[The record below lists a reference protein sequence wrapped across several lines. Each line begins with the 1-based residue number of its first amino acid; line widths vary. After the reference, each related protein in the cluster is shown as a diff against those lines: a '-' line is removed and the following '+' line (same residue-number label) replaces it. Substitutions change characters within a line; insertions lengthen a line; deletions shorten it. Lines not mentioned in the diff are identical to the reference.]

1 MKEATLPHDP
11 NVKIPAAVRAAAARS
26 DEIIK
31 AMNAQDGV
39 TSESNGE
46 QPAAQAPEPAQ
57 PAQAAEPAQP
67 VAESQPPKETP
78 KQGTKEA
85 ASTDDESSWERR
97 YNSMKG
103 RFDRSQA
110 QIKDLSEQ
118 IQSLQNVIA
127 TMQVQAP
134 SQPMPEFQAEKLIT
148 EDEERDY
155 GQDFLKV
162 VGKKAKEELAPIIK
176 GYEAKIAELEKKLQ
190 GVNSVVAQDSHAKL
204 MSTLDERLPTWRD
217 LNTNE
222 EFLSWLKLPDPFSG
236 AIRHDMLK
244 AAYAAGNA
252 SRVLAFFNGF
262 LAEEAAVAPAR
273 GDSDDVPTER
283 VAKVPLA
290 KLAAPGRAKT
300 AAGTSAPAEKPTF
313 TRAQIAQ
320 FYADV
325 ANGRYRG
332 KDGDKNKL
340 EAQIFEAQ
348 REGRIR

>member
-11 NVKIPAAVRAAAARS
+11 NIKLPAAVRAAAARS

-31 AMNAQDGV
+31 AMNAQEGV

-46 QPAAQAPEPAQ
+46 QPAPQTSEPAQ
-57 PAQAAEPAQP
+57 TASEPAEP
-67 VAESQPPKETP
+67 VAESQPPKESP
-78 KQGTKEA
+78 KQGTKES
-85 ASTDDESSWERR
+85 ASSDDESSWERR

-103 RFDRSQA
+103 RFDRSQT

-127 TMQVQAP
+127 TMQVQAQ
-134 SQPMPEFQAEKLIT
+134 SQPLPDVQVEKLIT

-162 VGKKAKEELAPIIK
+162 VGKKAKEEIVPIIK

-190 GVNSVVAQDSHAKL
+190 GVNSVVTQDSHAKL
-204 MSTLDERLPTWRD
+204 MTTLDEKLPTWRD

-222 EFLSWLKLPDPFSG
+222 DFLSWLRLPDPFSG
-236 AIRHDMLK
+236 VIRHDMLK

-262 LAEEAAVAPAR
+262 LAEEAAVAPAK
-273 GDSDDVPTER
+273 GDSDDVPTET

-300 AAGTSAPAEKPTF
+300 AAGNSAPAEKPIF
-313 TRAQIAQ
+313 TRAQIAS

-325 ANGRYRG
+325 ANGKYRG
-332 KDGDKNKL
+332 KDADKNKL
-340 EAQIFEAQ
+340 EALIFEAQ

>member
-1 MKEATLPHDP
+1 MKEVTLPHDP
-11 NVKIPAAVRAAAARS
+11 NIKLPAAVRAAAARS

-31 AMNAQDGV
+31 AMNAQEGV

-46 QPAAQAPEPAQ
+46 QPAPQTSEPAQ
-57 PAQAAEPAQP
+57 TASEPAQP
-67 VAESQPPKETP
+67 VAESQPPKENP
-78 KQGTKEA
+78 KQGTKES
-85 ASTDDESSWERR
+85 ASSDDESSWERR

-103 RFDRSQA
+103 RFDRAQSQV
-110 QIKDLSEQ
+110 KDLSEQ

-127 TMQVQAP
+127 TMQVQAT
-134 SQPMPEFQAEKLIT
+134 SQPLPEVQVEKLIT

-162 VGKKAKEELAPIIK
+162 VGKKAKEEIVPIIK

-190 GVNSVVAQDSHAKL
+190 GVNSVVTQDSHAKL
-204 MSTLDERLPTWRD
+204 MTTLDEKLPTWRD

-222 EFLSWLKLPDPFSG
+222 DFLSWLRLPDPFSG
-236 AIRHDMLK
+236 VIRHDMLK

-262 LAEEAAVAPAR
+262 LAEEAAVAPAK
-273 GDSDDVPTER
+273 GDSDDVPTET

-300 AAGTSAPAEKPTF
+300 AAGNSAPAEKPIF
-313 TRAQIAQ
+313 TRAQIAS

-325 ANGRYRG
+325 ANGKYRG
-332 KDGDKNKL
+332 KDADKNKL
-340 EAQIFEAQ
+340 EALIFEAQ